1 MKKLKPND
9 HVRGTAG
16 HDHMFTGPDLLDA
29 VVLETNEL
37 TNEVI
42 IQIVKHQLY
51 PHDEGAILNEDE
63 KNLELT
69 EEEGD

>member
-1 MKKLKPND
+1 
-9 HVRGTAG
+9 
-16 HDHMFTGPDLLDA
+16 MFTGPDLLDA